1 MPTYLRLFPR
11 ARQRRKHYRRLCF
24 HHRRESM
31 GQVNDL
37 RYGHCGRPYYT
48 DRGHQIW
55 RGLTQDYDHLVI
67 LEYRMYHIVKNL
79 LNLKSA

>member
-1 MPTYLRLFPR
+1 MDCIPTYLRLFLR

-37 RYGHCGRPYYT
+37 RYGRFGLRYYT
-48 DRGHQIW
+48 DRGHQIS
-55 RGLTQDYDHLVI
+55 RGLTQDCGRLVI
-67 LEYRMYHIVKNL
+67 L
-79 LNLKSA
+79 